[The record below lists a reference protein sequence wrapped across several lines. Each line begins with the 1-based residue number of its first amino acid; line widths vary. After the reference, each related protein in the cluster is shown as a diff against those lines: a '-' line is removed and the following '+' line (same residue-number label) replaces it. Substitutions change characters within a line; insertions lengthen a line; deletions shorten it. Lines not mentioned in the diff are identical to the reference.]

1 MKTALI
7 TGASSGIG
15 AEYAR
20 RFAAKGYDLIIAA
33 RRVDRMQELADH
45 LAKTH
50 GTNTRVIAADLSLPG
65 AAEKLAS
72 EIDVEIEVLVNNSG
86 FGHIGPFATEDLHSI
101 GNEINVNVAALT
113 QLSRIY
119 FPRML
124 ASGNGTIINIASTAS
139 YQPIPNMAVYG
150 ATKAYVLSFT
160 EALWGEAQGTGVK
173 VLAVSPGPTE
183 TEFFKIAEGHTLD
196 NKVLRV
202 TQVVDATFAALEKN
216 HKKPSV
222 IVGGKNSF
230 MAYLARI
237 APRKLV
243 ITVAKKTLR
252 SNLDELE
259 RSNKGATKN

>member
-20 RFAAKGYDLIIAA
+20 RFAAQGYDLIVAA
-33 RRVDRMQELADH
+33 RRVERMHELADQ

-50 GTNTRVIAADLSLPG
+50 GTKTTVIAADLSKPG
-65 AAEKLAS
+65 AAEQLAS
-72 EIDVEIEVLVNNSG
+72 QIDVEIDALVNNSG
-86 FGHIGPFATEDLHSI
+86 FGHIGPFADENLHSI
-101 GNEINVNVAALT
+101 GDEISVNITALT

-119 FPRML
+119 LPRML
-124 ASGNGTIINIASTAS
+124 ARGSGIIINIASTAA

-150 ATKAYVLSFT
+150 ATKSYVLSFT

-183 TEFFKIAEGHTLD
+183 TEFFSIAEGHTLD
-196 NKVLRV
+196 KKVLRV
-202 TQVVDATFAALEKN
+202 TQVVDATFAALAKN

-222 IVGGKNSF
+222 VVGGKNAL
-230 MAYLARI
+230 MAGIAKFVPRRI
-237 APRKLV
+237 V
-243 ITVAKKTLR
+243 ISVAKKTLR
-252 SNLDELE
+252 SNLELL
-259 RSNKGATKN
+259 AKNQ